1 MCGASLLNT
10 DVTDIPATACVTV
23 VLALLLLTFQYSVTL
38 GSSMCTETVLRDKK
52 VFHILETIIKPAYE
66 QVRKSISKLSMSY
79 T

>member
-10 DVTDIPATACVTV
+10 DAADIPTIASVAV
-23 VLALLLLTFQYSVTL
+23 VLVLLLLTFQCPVTL
-38 GSSMCTETVLRDKK
+38 GSSMCTETV
-52 VFHILETIIKPAYE
+52 LETIIKPAYE